1 MKIGPLAQ
9 AWLEKRQTALVEL
22 LGQLVVTES
31 HAAQPAGVARVASLV
46 IEQLS
51 PLGFCFTEVAQRP
64 LPESL
69 DWLAELMSPG
79 IPYSQLGATHSGFR
93 RGEQHGRLLL
103 LGDLDTA
110 FPPGSPTGGDFRIE
124 GGKVFGPGVADMKGG
139 LVVMVAALQALRHL
153 EVGLPDVAVVL
164 SGDEQAG
171 SLGSRQTVEKAGV
184 GADWCLGLE
193 CARQGGK
200 LMSGR
205 GHIGVGRL
213 TLRGRESHTGS
224 AHAQGRNALDGLARL
239 VIGFNRLTNEE
250 EGTYITV
257 TMAKAG
263 RRRSVTP
270 AHASA
275 VVDIRTRGPEYWEAV
290 TSRMRSLARTVEQD
304 CGVTVELL
312 AHNHR
317 PGVRPDHGTELLL
330 SIAERVGRDLSI
342 RIDAFES
349 AAAGSVSFRS
359 PSAATLDGLGPV
371 GGDLMTRNEYIQLDS
386 LVSRAALLAGI
397 IGQLAPLGRE

>member
-1 MKIGPLAQ
+1 MKIGPLSQ
-9 AWLEKRQTALVEL
+9 RWLAERRPALVAMLE
-22 LGQLVVTES
+22 QLVLTES
-31 HAAQPAGVARVASLV
+31 HAAQPAGVAEAASLV

-51 PLGFCFTEVAQRP
+51 SLGFSFTEIPQSP
-64 LPESL
+64 LPQAL
-69 DWLAELMSPG
+69 HWLEDLMSPG
-79 IPYSQLGATHSGFR
+79 VPYSNLGATYSGFR
-93 RGEQHGRLLL
+93 RGERPGRLLL
-103 LGDLDTA
+103 VGDLDTA
-110 FPPGSPTGGDFRIE
+110 FPPGSPTGGFRIE
-124 GGKVFGPGVADMKGG
+124 GAKAFGPGVADMKGG
-139 LVVMVAALQALRHL
+139 LVVMVAALGALCHL
-153 EVGLPDVAVVL
+153 GAGLPDIAVVL

-171 SLGSRQTVEKAGV
+171 SLGSRPTVERAGM

-213 TLRGRESHTGS
+213 TVRGRESHTGS

-239 VIGFNRLTNEE
+239 IVGFNRLTNEE
-250 EGTYITV
+250 QGTYITV
-257 TMAKAG
+257 TMAQAG

-275 VVDIRTRGPEYWEAV
+275 VVDIRTRGPDYWDAV
-290 TSRMRSLARTVEQD
+290 VRRMHSLVPNVEED

-312 AHNHR
+312 THNHR
-317 PGVRPDHGTELLL
+317 PGVQPNERTEILL
-330 SIAERVGRDLSI
+330 SIAEKVGEDLSI
-342 RIDAFES
+342 KIDAFES

-359 PSAATLDGLGPV
+359 PSTATLDGLGPV
-371 GGDLMTRNEYIQLDS
+371 GGDLMTRNEHVQVDS

-397 IGQLAPLGRE
+397 ISQLPPARSQ